1 MAPIATMRMSRM
13 QSGGTQCHTTNP
25 PSPRRKSECR
35 ATCRLP
41 RINNGNARVLFGSFC
56 PARSRLTSLLTAN
69 YSTHY
74 RKGVSFLS
82 RIIGGKKKDPVS
94 DAEDDVSE
102 PETGRM
108 DAEAAQPIGFIP
120 RFPRPPKYLR
130 VRAQFKKEKTFS
142 RVFVA
147 QELEAADE
155 LSASAD
161 KDASSSTAES
171 QTGSGQHTGKAVWAL
186 VFSNDGKYLA
196 AAGQD
201 RKVRIWAVIASSSD
215 REAAELEGDEDQ
227 NDSDYPKLK
236 APVFRSKPIQVF
248 EGHTGSILDLSWSKV
263 CLSGI

>member
-1 MAPIATMRMSRM
+1 M
-13 QSGGTQCHTTNP
+13 
-25 PSPRRKSECR
+25 
-35 ATCRLP
+35 
-41 RINNGNARVLFGSFC
+41 
-56 PARSRLTSLLTAN
+56 LTAN

-108 DAEAAQPIGFIP
+108 DAEAAAQPIGFIP

-130 VRAQFKKEKTFS
+130 VRAQFKKEKTFN

-147 QELEAADE
+147 QELEGADD

-186 VFSNDGKYLA
+186 VFSNDGKYMA

-201 RKVRIWAVIASSSD
+201 RKVRVWAVISSSSD
-215 REAAELEGDEDQ
+215 REEAELEGDEDE
-227 NDSDYPKLK
+227 NDSEFPKLK
-236 APVFRSKPIQVF
+236 APVFRPKPIQVF

-263 CLSGI
+263 RLSDIWSTPSSLLSLLTGCD